1 MYWRLQRECDEF
13 GRHGRVSPKVRESTQ
28 PPISP
33 WCAERGGVD
42 EKRQRTHLG
51 PNSISLVRSLKGSAC
66 PTSSHAQQA
75 AQGVL
80 VGLQSFILG
89 GAVWTHGEIVVPES
103 ETRLENIKQGK
114 GKFL

>member
-1 MYWRLQRECDEF
+1 MYWRL
-13 GRHGRVSPKVRESTQ
+13 HGNVMSLDATAVLAEGAESTQ

-33 WCAERGGVD
+33 CVRTGGVD

-66 PTSSHAQQA
+66 PTSSHAQQQR
-75 AQGVL
+75 QGVL